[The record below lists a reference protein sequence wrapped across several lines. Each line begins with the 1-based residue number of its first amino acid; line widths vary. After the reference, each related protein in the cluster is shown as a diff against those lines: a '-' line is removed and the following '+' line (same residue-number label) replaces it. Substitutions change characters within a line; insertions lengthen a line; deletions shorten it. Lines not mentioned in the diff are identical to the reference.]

1 MIRHKEDRQDMLALT
16 DNTER
21 RQRSMAVAFLQEV
34 PGATQEQYDQV
45 VETLRGQTAEGRIF
59 HVAGPIEGGWR
70 IVDVWESQ
78 ESVNKFFTE
87 SGSGQSPAHVCPVR
101 TGLQARGQPCAKKGG
116 SNCQIPGS
124 RNACGACG

>member
-1 MIRHKEDRQDMLALT
+1 MLALI

-21 RQRSMAVAFLQEV
+21 RQRSMAVAFLQEL

-78 ESVNKFFTE
+78 EAVNKFFQEYDLLSLKTVN
-87 SGSGQSPAHVCPVR
+87 SIATVGPG
-101 TGLQARGQPCAKKGG
+101 KGAWFKDSEG
-116 SNCQIPGS
+116 NLLSLVQFD
-124 RNACGACG
+124 